1 MSVDSHSVDSGS
13 TRAYGLP
20 AGRPGLSLPSP
31 DLKPKSAW
39 RLIPAIDQHPGCVAY
54 VQRLPGRLLVFFAA
68 IVLAALLNWLGMNFL
83 IAPLAVACA
92 CMEQHRRIVMSL
104 ATWLLLYQSGF
115 LVDVGLV
122 ERVAAQEGVAD
133 QISQGL
139 LHAGMLV
146 LVFSLFSGLLISW
159 HRIVAVP
166 AFRRPTLGL
175 IGLFLG
181 LVLVA
186 ESPVAR
192 GVPRVFLWSFLM
204 TLLPYLWFLAYA
216 LAGASNRERPPFWQH
231 LGMFHPFW
239 GSTLTPFGKGL
250 AYLQKFE
257 AKTPEELAVTQLKGL
272 KLAAWTL
279 LLASSLS
286 CFSLLIHGYL
296 GLPSFDD
303 TFLHYLAG
311 TAYPHYICWASLLAS
326 FVEDVLYMSVFG
338 GAIVATAR
346 LAGFRLLRNTW
357 RPLEAT
363 TLADFWNRYYF
374 YYKELL
380 VDHFFYPA
388 FLRYFR
394 NHRRL
399 RIFFATFS
407 AACVGNL
414 IFHFIRDIHFVADMG
429 LWNAVVGDQ
438 SHAFYTFVLAMGVSL
453 SQMRAGTRKAPKGWL
468 RGHVFP
474 CLWVVGFFCIL
485 HVFDAPVDREHSI
498 WQRGQF
504 LLYLMGTDTWK

>member
-1 MSVDSHSVDSGS
+1 MSVDSHLVESGR
-13 TRAYGLP
+13 TLAYGLP
-20 AGRPGLSLPSP
+20 SSRPDIPLPSP
-31 DLKPKSAW
+31 SSKPKSAW
-39 RLIPAIDQHPGCVAY
+39 RLLPAIDQHPGCVAY

-68 IVLAALLNWLGMNFL
+68 IVLAALLNWLGTNFF

-92 CMEQHRRIVMSL
+92 YLERHRRIAMSL
-104 ATWLLLYQSGF
+104 VTWLLLYQSGF

-139 LHAGMLV
+139 LYAGMLA
-146 LVFSLFSGLLISW
+146 LVFSLFSCLLIFW
-159 HRIVAVP
+159 HRIVAIP

-175 IGLFLG
+175 IVLFLG

-186 ESPVAR
+186 ESPVAA
-192 GVPRVFLWSFLM
+192 GVPRVLLWSFLM

-216 LAGASNRERPPFWQH
+216 LAGAGNRERLPFWQH
-231 LGMFHPFW
+231 LGVFHPFW

-250 AYLQKFE
+250 AYLQKFD

-272 KLAAWTL
+272 KLAAWTF
-279 LLASSLS
+279 LLACSLSGFSSL
-286 CFSLLIHGYL
+286 IHRYL

-311 TAYPHYICWASLLAS
+311 TAYPHYICWASLLAN

-338 GAIVATAR
+338 GIIIATAR

-363 TLADFWNRYYF
+363 TLAEFWNRYYF

-388 FLRYFR
+388 FLRHFR
-394 NHRRL
+394 SHRRL

-438 SHAFYTFVLAMGVSL
+438 SHAFYTFVLAIGVAL
-453 SQMRAGTRKAPKGWL
+453 SQMRVGTHKVSKGRL
-468 RGHVFP
+468 RGRLLP
-474 CLWVVGFFCIL
+474 CLWVVGFFCVL
-485 HVFDAPVDREHSI
+485 HVFDAPLDREHSI

-504 LLYLMGTDTWK
+504 LLYLMGTDAWI

>member
-1 MSVDSHSVDSGS
+1 MSVDSHVVESGR

-20 AGRPGLSLPSP
+20 ASRPDISLPSP
-31 DLKPKSAW
+31 GSKPKSAW

-54 VQRLPGRLLVFFAA
+54 VQRLPGRLLVFWAA
-68 IVLAALLNWLGMNFL
+68 IVLAALLNWLGINFF

-92 CMEQHRRIVMSL
+92 YMEQHRRIVMSL

-115 LVDVGLV
+115 LVDVDLV
-122 ERVAAQEGVAD
+122 ERVAAQEGVAN

-139 LHAGMLV
+139 LYTGMLA
-146 LVFSLFSGLLISW
+146 LVFSLFSCLLIFW
-159 HRIVAVP
+159 HRIVAIP

-175 IGLFLG
+175 IVLFLG

-186 ESPVAR
+186 ESPVAA
-192 GVPRVFLWSFLM
+192 GVPRVLLWSFLM

-216 LAGASNRERPPFWQH
+216 LAGAGNRERLPFWQH
-231 LGMFHPFW
+231 LGVFHPFW
-239 GSTLTPFGKGL
+239 GSTLTPFGKGI
-250 AYLQKFE
+250 AYLQKFD

-272 KLAAWTL
+272 KLAAWTF

-286 CFSLLIHGYL
+286 GFNSLIHRYL

-311 TAYPHYICWASLLAS
+311 TAYPHYICWASLLAN

-338 GAIVATAR
+338 GTIIAAAR

-363 TLADFWNRYYF
+363 TLAEFWNRYYF

-438 SHAFYTFVLAMGVSL
+438 SHAFYTFVLAIGVAL
-453 SQMRAGTRKAPKGWL
+453 SQMRVGTRKVSKGWL
-468 RGHVFP
+468 RGRLLP
-474 CLWVVGFFCIL
+474 CLWVVGFFCVL
-485 HVFDAPVDREHSI
+485 HVFDAPLDREHSI

-504 LLYLMGTDTWK
+504 LLYLLGTDTWI